1 MFKLAKPIF
10 LKDLRK
16 EKNITA
22 FFAANFDCSGEN
34 AKLLIT
40 GASSYRITINGEF
53 AGYGPGR
60 APHGYTR
67 IDEIDIKSYISWG
80 LNQIVIELASY
91 NCDTLSNV
99 NNPGFLQAEII
110 ADNKVVAAT
119 GHNFVGFADVER
131 TQKVM
136 RLSNERAFSEVY
148 IRKGGSMLKIPVET
162 VENNL
167 AYMIRKTSFPK
178 YDFITPEKYAYKG
191 KTEKNKCIEYP
202 TLDFIH
208 KIDADSKKGCN
219 GFTKKEIEHKPL
231 YDIIAKTF
239 SVTDENLELDF
250 PITIKKGEYAV
261 LDMGKTVTGF
271 IAHNVFVK
279 TKTGRM
285 IIGFNKDNYNGVFY
299 PLEDDMINVLDYQ
312 MIDGE
317 FQGESF
323 EPYAFRYLYFF
334 AIDGDL
340 ELNDVYVREY
350 AYPVEQ
356 YPEIN
361 TCNETIKNIY
371 ESAVDIFRQS
381 TIDIF
386 MDSPS
391 TRIGKFQDAFFTA
404 RTEFFLTGK
413 TAVNDSMLNS
423 VIVAREFEDI
433 PKGLVPCC
441 YPAETM
447 GRYLPCTS
455 LWYGLQIFE
464 QIERTEQKP
473 DKYQKVL
480 QGIYDWFKENQTDDL
495 KTNMLLYTFLLKYSA
510 LTDDNRILKEAQ
522 KIKEKIFKDSNKE
535 IIYALWTGVLDLTKE
550 NIELLKALKTDDKT
564 ELLLRMELLL
574 KAGEKELLLKETDE
588 TFKNG
593 ISFAS
598 QSWVAEVIY
607 KCVFS

>member
-10 LKDLRK
+10 LKDLRE

-40 GASSYRITINGEF
+40 GASNYRITINGEF

-67 IDEIDIKSYISWG
+67 IDEIDIKDYVSWG

-110 ADNKVVAAT
+110 ADNKIVAAT

-131 TQKVM
+131 AQKVM

-162 VENNL
+162 VENKL

-178 YDFITPEKYAYKG
+178 YEFITPERFAYKG

-202 TLDFIH
+202 TSDFIH
-208 KIDADSKKGCN
+208 KINNDSKKGCN

-239 SVTDENLELDF
+239 SVTDQNLELNF

-285 IIGFNKDNYNGVFY
+285 IIGLTKEDYKGVFC
-299 PLEDDMINVLDYQ
+299 PLENDMINVLDYQ

-317 FQGESF
+317 FEGESF

-334 AIDGDL
+334 ALDGDL
-340 ELNDVYVREY
+340 ELNSVSVREY
-350 AYPVEQ
+350 AYPLEE
-356 YPEIN
+356 YPGIN
-361 TCNETIKNIY
+361 TDNQAVKNIY
-371 ESAVDIFRQS
+371 ENAVDTFRQS

-391 TRIGKFQDAFFTA
+391 TRTGKFEDAFFTA

-413 TAVNDSMLNS
+413 SVVNDSMLNS

-433 PKGLVPCC
+433 PNGLVPCC

-447 GRYLPCTS
+447 GKYLPETA
-455 LWYGLQIFE
+455 LWYGLQVFE
-464 QIERTEQKP
+464 QIERSEQKP

-480 QGIYDWFKENQTDDL
+480 QGIYDWFKENQADGL
-495 KTNMLLYTFLLKYSA
+495 KTNMLLFTFLSKFTE
-510 LTDDNRILKEAQ
+510 LTDDNNILKEAQ
-522 KIKEKIFKDSNKE
+522 TLKEKILKDSEKE
-535 IIYALWTGVLDLTKE
+535 IVYALWTGILELNE
-550 NIELLKALKTDDKT
+550 QNIELVRKADTKDKT

-574 KAGEKELLLKETDE
+574 KAGEKELLLKEIEE

-607 KCVFS
+607 KCLF